1 METGQPS
8 RTSILVAAARAFGA
22 REPDS
27 TVRNPD
33 FLAAKL
39 IGPEEMALI
48 ADHPM
53 SAALEQEYETA
64 RQNPEVAGLSNTML
78 ARTQFIDEHLKRAVK
93 NGAEQVVILG
103 AGFDTRAY
111 RMSELLERC
120 RIFEVDYGPT
130 QAIKKQRV
138 AAAIGSVPPN
148 VAFAEIDFKR
158 ETLHD
163 VLEGAGYSPKR
174 KTVFI
179 WEGVSMYIAEEAV
192 RTTLKTIATYSL
204 PGSTLLM
211 DFAEQALLDVLRKFP
226 EAPQNRFTS
235 KWREPW
241 IFGVPDG
248 REREFFRECGLEMRE
263 MMMLAGKAISE
274 RYLTRMDVTKLAVRR
289 VRAPLSSL
297 KTMSPLWRIAR
308 GLGLFAFFA
317 RLMAR
322 RSKWYA
328 IAEVVVPGKA

>member
-39 IGPEEMALI
+39 IGPEELALI

-163 VLEGAGYSPKR
+163 VLEGAGY
-174 KTVFI
+174 
-179 WEGVSMYIAEEAV
+179 IAEEAV

-274 RYLTRMDVTKLAVRR
+274 RYLTRMDGTKLAVRR